1 MNRDD
6 YLALLNRALA
16 SPHGIRLEYGDDRTA
31 RLVRGKL
38 YRIREEVRDEARA
51 EPQHEPAVTY
61 DGSGKFIGVLDI
73 LKHAPTPPTPY
84 DCLRLRVYDGALYI
98 MPAAHRQRRVDERP
112 PPPECEINSREAGEL
127 PPWPPWA
134 R

>member
-6 YLALLNRALA
+6 YLALFNRALA
-16 SPHGIRLEYGDDRTA
+16 SPYGIRLEYGDDRAA

-38 YRIREEVRDEARA
+38 YRIREETREEARGK
-51 EPQHEPAVTY
+51 PVHEPAVTY
-61 DGSGKFIGVLDI
+61 DTNGKLIGVLDI
-73 LKHAPTPPTPY
+73 LKHDPPPPTPY
-84 DCLRLRVYDGALYI
+84 DCLRLRVYEGSLYI
-98 MPAAHRQRRVDERP
+98 MPAADRPRRVDERP
-112 PPPECEINSREAGEL
+112 PPPECEINSRELAEL